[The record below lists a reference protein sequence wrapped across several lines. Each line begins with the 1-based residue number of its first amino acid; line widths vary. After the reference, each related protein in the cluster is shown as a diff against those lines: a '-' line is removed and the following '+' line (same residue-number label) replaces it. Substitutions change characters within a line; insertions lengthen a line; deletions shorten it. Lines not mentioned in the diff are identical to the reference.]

1 MELNDRKKALLAA
14 IIKQH
19 IKTAL
24 PVGSNLLAG
33 KGGFDLSTATIR
45 NEMMDLEKEGYLT
58 QPHTS
63 AGRIPT
69 EKGYRFFIE
78 NFLEEK
84 DLSEKHKNQ
93 LQQMMK
99 TEKDEPFAVKLV
111 AKEMAALSNGAVVVG
126 FSPRDIYYTGLTN
139 VFRQPEFAELD
150 VIYNLSEVVD
160 HLDEA
165 VAEIYADISKDVHIL
180 LGKENPFGKQC
191 STILTKYQRGDSEG
205 LIAILGPMRMNYSHN
220 RALIK
225 YTQELITNL

>member
-19 IKTAL
+19 IKTAI
-24 PVGSNLLAG
+24 PVGSNLLVG

-45 NEMMDLEKEGYLT
+45 NEMMDLEKDGYLT

-69 EKGYRFFIE
+69 EKGYRFFID
-78 NFLEEK
+78 NFMDEK
-84 DLSEKHKNQ
+84 DLSEKHKSQ
-93 LQQMMK
+93 LQEILK
-99 TEKDEPFAVKLV
+99 SDNEDSLVVKQV
-111 AKEMAALSNGAVVVG
+111 AKEVAALSNGAVVVG

-139 VFRQPEFAELD
+139 VFRQPEFAELNL
-150 VIYNLSEVVD
+150 IYNLSEVID

-165 VAEIYADISKDVHIL
+165 VAGIYNDISRDVHIL
-180 LGKENPFGKQC
+180 LGKNNPFGKQC
-191 STILTKYQRGDSEG
+191 STILTKFQSDHKEG

>member
-1 MELNDRKKALLAA
+1 MELNDRKKALLEA

-19 IKTAL
+19 IKTAV
-24 PVGSNLLAG
+24 PVGSNLLAT
-33 KGGFDLSTATIR
+33 KGGFDLSTATLR
-45 NEMMDLEKEGYLT
+45 NEMMDLEKEGYLA

-63 AGRIPT
+63 AGRVPT
-69 EKGYRFFIE
+69 EKGYRFFID
-78 NFLEEK
+78 NFLEDK
-84 DLSEKHKNQ
+84 GLSEKHKNQ
-93 LQQMMK
+93 LEMMLK
-99 TEKDEPFAVKLV
+99 SEKDDSFAVKQV
-111 AKEMAALSNGAVVVG
+111 AKEMAAISNGAVVVG

-150 VIYNLSEVVD
+150 VIYNLSEVID
-160 HLDEA
+160 HLDDA
-165 VAEIYADISKDVHIL
+165 VGKIFNNITRDVQIL

-191 STILTKYQRGDSEG
+191 STILTKYQRAGNEG

>member
-19 IKTAL
+19 IKTAI
-24 PVGSNLLAG
+24 PVGSNLLVG

-58 QPHTS
+58 HPHTS

-69 EKGYRFFIE
+69 EKGYRFFIDNYLDE
-78 NFLEEK
+78 R
-84 DLSEKHKNQ
+84 DLSDKHKIQ
-93 LQQMMK
+93 LQQMLK
-99 TEKDEPFAVKLV
+99 ADNEDSFAVKQV
-111 AKEMAALSNGAVVVG
+111 AKEVAVLSNGAVVVG

-165 VAEIYADISKDVHIL
+165 VAGIFDDISKDVHIL

-191 STILTKYQRGDSEG
+191 STILTKYQRGSVEG